1 MVIKRL
7 SAICGILF
15 IGLQVLTAQKIWTL
29 EECITRAVDMNIQ
42 MQNLNNAVAGSM
54 IDIKQAKNSQF
65 PSLSVSTNLG
75 LNFGRTIDPT
85 RNEFITQT
93 FLSNGLSLNSGV
105 VLFNGFRIRNTIQQ
119 AYLNS
124 SAIKKDKEQLERDLA
139 LNVATAYLNIVFARE
154 NLKVVKL
161 QFEQTQ
167 QQRQLLERLIAAGT
181 RAPNDIYDLESQLAQ
196 NEQNVV
202 VAQNNL
208 ESALLVLRQLI
219 RLDPSMP
226 LEIDA
231 PPISIDDAAY
241 TMIQFDELF
250 SSAKLH
256 QRDLQAAE
264 LRIRAA
270 ELSKKIAAAG
280 HYPTIGTGFNIAS
293 NYSNRFQQ
301 IAGFEETIINQDILF
316 QGQEVTIGFKQ
327 NIPYFEP
334 APYTRQ
340 IRDNMFYGVGISLN
354 MPIYSNYAVRANKQ
368 RAAISVLNAKNNLE
382 SQMDNLR
389 TSVLQAIN
397 EAKASRSRYDSA
409 LKNFTAQKN
418 LYENTS
424 KRFEAGSSNSFE
436 LARVKSLYEAA
447 DLNVLTARYDYFFR
461 LKILDFYLGRPIRL
475 N

>member
-1 MVIKRL
+1 MIKRL
-7 SAICGILF
+7 SAICGVLIL
-15 IGLQVLTAQKIWTL
+15 GLQLVCAQKVWTL
-29 EECITRAVDMNIQ
+29 EECISRAVEMNIQ

-93 FLSNGLSLNSGV
+93 FLSNGLSVNSGV

-119 AYLNS
+119 TYLNS
-124 SAIKKDKEQLERDLA
+124 SAIQKDKEQLERDLA
-139 LNVATAYLNIVFARE
+139 LNVATAYLNILFARE
-154 NLKVVKL
+154 NLKVVRL
-161 QFEQTQ
+161 QMDQTQ

-202 VAQNNL
+202 IAQNNL
-208 ESALLVLRQLI
+208 ESALLLLRQLI

-226 LEIDA
+226 LDIEA
-231 PPISIDDAAY
+231 PPITIDDAAY
-241 TMIQFDELF
+241 ALVNYDELF
-250 SSAKLH
+250 SSAKLF
-256 QRDLQAAE
+256 QKNLQAAE

-270 ELSKKIAAAG
+270 ELSRKIAAAG
-280 HYPTIGTGFNIAS
+280 HFPTIGTGFNIAS

-301 IAGFEETIINQDILF
+301 IAGFEETVINQDILF

-354 MPIYSNYAVRANKQ
+354 MPIYNNYAVRAAKQ
-368 RAAISVLNAKNNLE
+368 RAALGVLNAKNNME
-382 SQMDNLR
+382 TQMDNLR
-389 TSVLQAIN
+389 TSVLQALN
-397 EAKASRSRYDSA
+397 ESRASRSRYDA
-409 LKNFTAQKN
+409 AIKNFTAQKN

-447 DLNVLTARYDYFFR
+447 DLSVLTAKYDYFFR
-461 LKILDFYLGRPIRL
+461 LKILDFYLGRPIQL